1 MRNAITL
8 MAVIFSTLW
17 GLPALAQE
25 DTQTAATPLPA
36 PPETIVL
43 NQPPT
48 IKPATLISPLDG
60 VVGHFGIGYFTD
72 FAPLGLRYWFSD
84 TWGLDLGFDVAI
96 SSGNGEAWRLGA
108 EVGGVYALASYHYA
122 VVFTRAGLGLRAT
135 DATQGSD
142 TAEASAEHLPA
153 RFDIHGSAFIGAEL
167 FLGALGFPNISLQ
180 GGYGL
185 SGTYTYQGGSAF
197 VLGTTNGGLNVVGS
211 GILGF
216 HIYL

>member
-8 MAVIFSTLW
+8 MAVIFYVLSSA
-17 GLPALAQE
+17 PALAQE
-25 DTQTAATPLPA
+25 EAPHAAAAQPA
-36 PPETIVL
+36 PPETIAL
-43 NQPPT
+43 NQTPSL
-48 IKPATLISPLDG
+48 KPATLISPLDG
-60 VVGHFGIGYFTD
+60 VVGHLGIGYFTD

-84 TWGLDLGFDVAI
+84 TWGLDVGFDVAV

-135 DATQGSD
+135 DATSGSD
-142 TAEASAEHLPA
+142 ADDASTESLPA

-185 SGTYTYQGGSAF
+185 SATYTYQGGSAF

-211 GILGF
+211 GVLGF

>member
-1 MRNAITL
+1 MRYAICV
-8 MAVIFSTLW
+8 MAIVFCAVPA
-17 GLPALAQE
+17 LPALAQE
-25 DTQTAATPLPA
+25 EIPTQAPA
-36 PPETIVL
+36 SPTPPETIAL
-43 NQPPT
+43 NPSPGIPP
-48 IKPATLISPLDG
+48 AALISPLDG
-60 VVGHFGIGYFTD
+60 VVGHLGFGYFTD

-84 TWGLDLGFDVAI
+84 TWGLDVGLDVAV
-96 SSGNGEAWRLGA
+96 SSGNGEAWRLGG

-122 VVFTRAGLGLRAT
+122 VVFTRAGLGLRVTDGASGTDTGGAAAT
-135 DATQGSD
+135 EQ
-142 TAEASAEHLPA
+142 PA
-153 RFDIHGSAFIGAEL
+153 RFDIHGSAFVGAEL

-185 SGTYTYQGGSAF
+185 SATYTYQGGSAF

>member
-1 MRNAITL
+1 MRHAISL
-8 MAVIFSTLW
+8 MAIILSAL
-17 GLPALAQE
+17 LAAPALAQDE
-25 DTQTAATPLPA
+25 AQPEAVASPA
-36 PPETIVL
+36 PPETIAL
-43 NQPPT
+43 N
-48 IKPATLISPLDG
+48 PAPSANPALLISPLDA
-60 VVGHFGIGYFTD
+60 VTGHLGFGYFTD

-84 TWGLDLGFDVAI
+84 TWGLDVGLDLAI
-96 SSGNGEAWRLGA
+96 SSGNGESWRFGG

-122 VVFTRAGLGLRAT
+122 VVFTRAGLGMRVT
-135 DATQGSD
+135 DGSTGTD
-142 TAEASAEHLPA
+142 DNGASASSLPA
-153 RFDIHGSAFIGAEL
+153 RFDFHGSAFIGAEL

-185 SGTYTYQGGSAF
+185 SATYTYQGGSAF

>member
-1 MRNAITL
+1 MRNAITS
-8 MAVIFSTLW
+8 MAIIFSTLC
-17 GLPALAQE
+17 GATALAQ
-25 DTQTAATPLPA
+25 DDGQAAVTPQNSA
-36 PPETIVL
+36 PETIAL
-43 NQPPT
+43 NQTPT
-48 IKPATLISPLDG
+48 LKPATLISPLDG
-60 VVGHFGIGYFTD
+60 VVGHLGIGYFTD

-84 TWGLDLGFDVAI
+84 TWGLDVGFDVAV

-122 VVFTRAGLGLRAT
+122 VVFTRLGLGLRAT
-135 DATQGSD
+135 DATQDGEGAD
-142 TAEASAEHLPA
+142 APAENLPA
-153 RFDIHGSAFIGAEL
+153 RFDIHSSAFIGAEL

-185 SGTYTYQGGSAF
+185 SATYTYQGGSAF

>member
-1 MRNAITL
+1 MRNAITI
-8 MAVIFSTLW
+8 MAIIFSTLC
-17 GLPALAQE
+17 GAPALAQE
-25 DTQTAATPLPA
+25 DTQTAVTTEPA
-36 PPETIVL
+36 PSETIAL
-43 NQPPT
+43 NQTPT

-60 VVGHFGIGYFTD
+60 VVGHLGIGYFTD

-84 TWGLDLGFDVAI
+84 TWGIDVGFDVAI

-122 VVFTRAGLGLRAT
+122 VVFTRVGLGLRAS
-135 DATQGSD
+135 DAIRGRE
-142 TAEASAEHLPA
+142 TADASTEHLPA
-153 RFDIHGSAFIGAEL
+153 RFDIHGSAFLGAEL

-185 SGTYTYQGGSAF
+185 NATYTYQGGSAF